1 MKYSAINKKIIS
13 TQEQEATVFSKVSD
27 FFIKAIFI
35 TLGIICIP
43 LILVAWLAMLISN
56 ALQAE
61 EQQPSHEGWF
71 KLDTPSS
78 ISLLYKSLD
87 AASVSDATVGYFDI
101 ERLTLYKAEPEIEFF
116 NGYFTSFR
124 VQRNDGIFV
133 QKVYFDNKLGE
144 VLSMPLYF
152 FNYQNKEVEEIHDDL
167 KDYNLDTKGTA
178 NDFLLTASGEHQDL
192 EIRVIKLYS

>member
-13 TQEQEATVFSKVSD
+13 TQKQETTVSSKISD
-27 FFIKAIFI
+27 FFTKTLLI
-35 TLGIICIP
+35 TIVIICIP

-61 EQQPSHEGWF
+61 GQQPSPEGWF
-71 KLDTPSS
+71 KLDIPSN

-87 AASVSDATVGYFDI
+87 ANSVSDAAAGYFDI

-116 NGYFTSFR
+116 NSYFTSFR
-124 VQRNDGIFV
+124 VQRSDGIFV
-133 QKVYFDNKLGE
+133 QKVYFDNKLEE

-152 FNYQNKEVEEIHDDL
+152 FNYQTRETEEIHGDL
-167 KDYNLDTKGTA
+167 KDYVLDTKGNA

-192 EIRVIKLYS
+192 EIRITKSYS